1 MPSNNPPDK
10 LQTDLFQCIV
20 LRGFGSTDRSAHPF
34 PALPLLV
41 NCVKKQSADG
51 EVSNVTNV
59 EIVSERS
66 DSKSTLFGVTG
77 RLQQIFIHDLNQKFV
92 IVVGDAR
99 TYDLFQDVC
108 FEYKSQLKWLMPFPG
123 DWHVVFLT
131 IKEC

>member
-77 RLQQIFIHDLNQKFV
+77 RLQQIFIHDITRSLSLLLV
-92 IVVGDAR
+92 MLG
-99 TYDLFQDVC
+99 
-108 FEYKSQLKWLMPFPG
+108 
-123 DWHVVFLT
+123 HT
-131 IKEC
+131 ISFKTFALSTRAN